1 MPHIHL
7 KILNNSV
14 FSFCPLSFSIY
25 SPFHITYI
33 YIYILK
39 KKLSLR
45 RKTFD
50 KTQGEW
56 EITFVR
62 CINRERLH
70 THLPMNMKKWAHVV
84 FPRNNGL
91 RNEGWGRHPRRRQ
104 RNENDRFGYD
114 RNGQDNERVGFKPC
128 GERHHYND
136 PIRPLEGVDAND
148 RHRNRVDQILDYLNK
163 KYGPTFCRY
172 NRPVCRVF
180 LGI

>member
-1 MPHIHL
+1 
-7 KILNNSV
+7 
-14 FSFCPLSFSIY
+14 
-25 SPFHITYI
+25 
-33 YIYILK
+33 
-39 KKLSLR
+39 
-45 RKTFD
+45 
-50 KTQGEW
+50 
-56 EITFVR
+56 
-62 CINRERLH
+62 
-70 THLPMNMKKWAHVV
+70 MKQCGHVV

-91 RNEGWGRHPRRRQ
+91 RNEGGGRHSRRRQ
-104 RNENDRFGYD
+104 RNENNRFGYD

-148 RHRNRVDQILDYLNK
+148 RHRNRVDQILDYLDK